1 MLEEDFEEDVV
12 PEFGRE
18 NLLRVYEFIK
28 YCKYEKEIPE
38 LPELQEIDPE
48 FFPGLTAKPWWNVE
62 ELDNPEWVEKVVAGL
77 PYVQGEL
84 ADLLEDN
91 EEYLISDSVKNEV
104 MGGGWSG
111 FRLRRLGAWLSRNC
125 ELFPKTVQL
134 LKQSDVPLAMRGV
147 IVARQ
152 EVRAQAGQ
160 SIPPNVEPL
169 AALKHLLEILER
181 SLQRCSSEELR
192 GQLRRARRFSVPLA
206 PSRREMKAE
215 RSELKLFDPRF
226 GTVRGQEGL
235 AAALAY
241 LVAEFLALKKRNP
254 TETPPARRSLRL
266 AVASLA
272 HHEAFDKEHATEKCS
287 KRLELEKP
295 KGANLGSRLSWTARM
310 GPIQN
315 FRNTA
320 VGLLCALDAA
330 LSWSSLDPFGW
341 IGTPEAESSLLVAR
355 GKNQGLLG
363 LCSFEDF
370 THKLSLSLQSARSSQ
385 KFWTRFE
392 RHLESIRRRPLEEA
406 WKSPWTVRESAS
418 MLVRNRTKV
427 PLRVELHSQSHSQ
440 SGITPVS
447 DWILLQ
453 PLFEMFFS
461 REPLLVAKVN
471 PGIEWALRPRR
482 QDGQDF

>member
-1 MLEEDFEEDVV
+1 
-12 PEFGRE
+12 
-18 NLLRVYEFIK
+18 
-28 YCKYEKEIPE
+28 
-38 LPELQEIDPE
+38 
-48 FFPGLTAKPWWNVE
+48 
-62 ELDNPEWVEKVVAGL
+62 
-77 PYVQGEL
+77 
-84 ADLLEDN
+84 
-91 EEYLISDSVKNEV
+91 
-104 MGGGWSG
+104 
-111 FRLRRLGAWLSRNC
+111 
-125 ELFPKTVQL
+125 
-134 LKQSDVPLAMRGV
+134 
-147 IVARQ
+147 
-152 EVRAQAGQ
+152 
-160 SIPPNVEPL
+160 
-169 AALKHLLEILER
+169 
-181 SLQRCSSEELR
+181 
-192 GQLRRARRFSVPLA
+192 
-206 PSRREMKAE
+206 
-215 RSELKLFDPRF
+215 
-226 GTVRGQEGL
+226 
-235 AAALAY
+235 
-241 LVAEFLALKKRNP
+241 
-254 TETPPARRSLRL
+254 
-266 AVASLA
+266 
-272 HHEAFDKEHATEKCS
+272 
-287 KRLELEKP
+287 
-295 KGANLGSRLSWTARM
+295 M